1 MARIEL
7 YVFDKELNL
16 LGMIDSFTSLLWTRR
31 YNTCGEFEL
40 NCDLTKDNLALLQEE
55 NIIYKKDTTECGVIS
70 YIDYKLDIEV
80 KEVIVCKGKFATTYL
95 SRRIALGTSV
105 ITGTSENTIRTL
117 VTNNIVSPTNSDRIK
132 PNLSLGADNSYTDA
146 ITYTLDNKELLED
159 ITNLATLGE
168 LGFRTDFSPVNKTLT
183 FNIYKGL
190 DRSINQS
197 VNNRAIFSKEF
208 ENILEQEYTDSLDN
222 YKNVAYD
229 LTTNVGNAT
238 GTERYEM
245 FAEKDLEMELSK
257 RLKVTTFTSKVNLKS
272 NIKYKTDFNL
282 GDIVTIISKP
292 WGITLDTRITEIEE
306 VMEIEGLQINV
317 TFGNAIPTLITKIK
331 QLIK

>member
-70 YIDYKLDIEV
+70 YIDYKLDTEG

-168 LGFRTDFSPVNKTLT
+168 LGLRTDFSPINKTLT

-222 YKNVAYD
+222 YRNVAYGPSTSIGD
-229 LTTNVGNAT
+229 IA
-238 GTERYEM
+238 GTERYEVYVD
-245 FAEKDLEMELSK
+245 KDLEVELSK
-257 RLKVTTFTSKVNLKS
+257 RLKVVTFSSKVNLKS

-282 GDIVTIISKP
+282 GDIVTCVSKK
-292 WGITLDTRITEIEE
+292 WGITINPRITEIEE
-306 VMEIEGLQINV
+306 IYEQDGFSINA
-317 TFGNAIPTLITKIK
+317 TFGNDIPTLITKIK